1 MARRIDQASAR
12 EMRTCE
18 SCGQTFEPART
29 DALFCS
35 AACRQRAYRR
45 RGGVTD
51 NPGAAL
57 RIFPVGGSVTDN
69 SAVAD
74 ETGAPVTDNSAV
86 ADETGAPV
94 TDNSG
99 GLVTDKA
106 GLRPETGP
114 PPETGPCAGAE
125 TGPPLRLIESPRGPG
140 RCAQCSDLRDGTET
154 EFIIHGARVL
164 LHKESMP
171 YYTKLHDRWNQP

>member
-1 MARRIDQASAR
+1 MTRRIDAASAR
-12 EMRTCE
+12 ATRRCE
-18 SCGQTFEPART
+18 NCGQTFAPART

-57 RIFPVGGSVTDN
+57 RIFPVGGN
-69 SAVAD
+69 
-74 ETGAPVTDNSAV
+74 
-86 ADETGAPV
+86 V

-125 TGPPLRLIESPRGPG
+125 TGPPLRLIESKRGPG

-164 LHKESMP
+164 LHKECVP
-171 YYTKLHDRWNQP
+171 FYTRSKMRSF